1 MKPYF
6 TEAIKVYDGVF
17 VNPSPHIDRM
27 NHTMQTF
34 FDVTYPISLQNEDI
48 PIEYRTGLVKCRI
61 IYSSEYIKFEY
72 QKYTFRQINNLKL
85 VYNDM
90 LDYSFKYADRTEWNA
105 LLEQKAGCDDILI
118 VKNGYITDTSFSN
131 VVFENETGLFTPST
145 YLLAGTKRQSLLQ
158 KGIIKEAEI
167 SIENIGLY
175 SKLYLINT
183 MIDIEDNLCI
193 DTSSLI

>member
-1 MKPYF
+1 
-6 TEAIKVYDGVF
+6 
-17 VNPSPHIDRM
+17 
-27 NHTMQTF
+27 
-34 FDVTYPISLQNEDI
+34 
-48 PIEYRTGLVKCRI
+48 
-61 IYSSEYIKFEY
+61 
-72 QKYTFRQINNLKL
+72 
-85 VYNDM
+85 M

-105 LLEQKAGCDDILI
+105 LLEQKTGCDDILI

-193 DTSSLI
+193 DTSLLI